1 MISIFICHYQASGG
15 RSNWMDTDTS
25 SCHVMSGPALVSA
38 EESRLENY
46 GLFLRFIGNKN
57 YERFPEV
64 IGELYSKIIYFVCN
78 IEDQES

>member
-1 MISIFICHYQASGG
+1 
-15 RSNWMDTDTS
+15 
-25 SCHVMSGPALVSA
+25 MSGPALVSA